1 MDTKNIGLR
10 NIEVADTKI
19 SYIAGHKGK
28 LIYRVFDILDQRKN
42 YNFLR
47 LRKVNTEL
55 TALALDHFIP
65 ASGKKVAD
73 NKMDMLGIA
82 NRLNDSKVKTPVK
95 IQSNKVLFPLQNQL
109 IPISTL
115 KTT

>member
-1 MDTKNIGLR
+1 M
-10 NIEVADTKI
+10 
-19 SYIAGHKGK
+19 
-28 LIYRVFDILDQRKN
+28 
-42 YNFLR
+42 
-47 LRKVNTEL
+47 NTEL

-95 IQSNKVLFPLQNQL
+95 IQSNKVLFPLQN
-109 IPISTL
+109 
-115 KTT
+115 